1 MSTPLRDNQSNI
13 SRVWFGEVNPKV
25 GMKFMGYDFGLLP
38 GLLLA
43 CYVTG
48 SVPPSH
54 SLSTLEDTATS
65 AELVYKFTNGG
76 EVIYSLKLISSSM

>member
-1 MSTPLRDNQSNI
+1 
-13 SRVWFGEVNPKV
+13 
-25 GMKFMGYDFGLLP
+25 MGYDFGLLP

-43 CYVTG
+43 CHVTG
-48 SVPPSH
+48 SVPPSR

-65 AELVYKFTNGG
+65 AELVNKFTNGG

>member
-1 MSTPLRDNQSNI
+1 
-13 SRVWFGEVNPKV
+13 
-25 GMKFMGYDFGLLP
+25 MGYDFGLIP

-54 SLSTLEDTATS
+54 SLSTLEDTTIVS
-65 AELVYKFTNGG
+65 
-76 EVIYSLKLISSSM
+76 